1 MIEFSFDIGLL
12 LVKEEEVRAEVREGT
27 GQFTLRVTAWAIT
40 IDNGTVKH
48 RGEKYCM
55 EVPDEVPP
63 HRTTIIPD
71 KDARVSDIVKSLRD
85 QGYLV
90 DGIADT
96 LDS

>member
-1 MIEFSFDIGLL
+1 MIEFPFNIGLL
-12 LVKEEEVRAEVREGT
+12 LVQEEEVSAELRQGT

-48 RGEKYCM
+48 GGEKFCL
-55 EVPDEVPP
+55 EVPDEEPP
-63 HRTTIIPD
+63 HRTTIVP

-85 QGYLV
+85 QGYLADEV
-90 DGIADT
+90 ADT